1 MINFAEPGLAR
12 TSDNVLHVVWHRP
25 VAALREDLVHS
36 AISPA
41 GAVVGNPVTIQG
53 GWNSLNQRPDLVVS
67 PDGNSL
73 RLFFAGLH
81 STTPGDPLNGGQLLT
96 VTAGRDG
103 RTWSA
108 PQRATAGNYTSYA
121 SSGIGAGIGR
131 NGTVSVSAGDPGN
144 FFRVGGGPEF
154 RYETGNYVYDPDIG
168 VDSVSGQAVLAWFSN
183 VNNNNGLYAQ
193 AIGPG
198 GLVGGR
204 VYLPGSANANRTT
217 ANQPIQR
224 TPVTGRIGAD
234 GVYLAYGP
242 GYPTRSRVNLL
253 RFGGQPLA
261 VGRGNSIENVNIAP
275 APEGRL
281 WIMWSDR
288 GRLTGRAAIHAVRTN
303 RRATR
308 VGTPATIAPPAGTVS
323 VFGVHG
329 EGSLGTLD
337 LFAMAGNATN
347 GVALW
352 HTQVLPTLELEA
364 KGGNGVVT
372 VKVTDAGDPVA
383 GVIVVVA
390 GKKGVT
396 NSRGAAKIKVQQRG
410 AVTAKASKR
419 GYKADKD
426 RTRVKQKRR

>member
-1 MINFAEPGLAR
+1 M
-12 TSDNVLHVVWHRP
+12 
-25 VAALREDLVHS
+25 
-36 AISPA
+36 
-41 GAVVGNPVTIQG
+41 TIQG
-53 GWNSLNQRPDLVVS
+53 GWNSLAQRPDLVVS
-67 PDGNSL
+67 PDGNTL
-73 RLFFAGLH
+73 RLFFAGLR
-81 STTPGDPLNGGQLLT
+81 STNSGDPLNGHLFMT
-96 VTAGRDG
+96 TAGRDG

-108 PQRATAGNYTSYA
+108 PQRATAGTYPSYG
-121 SSGIGAGIGR
+121 SQGIGAGIAR
-131 NGTVSVSAGDPGN
+131 NGTTSVSTGDPGN
-144 FFRVGGGPEF
+144 IFRVGGGAEF
-154 RYETGNYVYDPDIG
+154 RYETRGCCVYDPDIG

-193 AIGPG
+193 AIGPS
-198 GLVGGR
+198 GLVGAR

-281 WIMWSDR
+281 WLMWSDR
-288 GRLTGRAAIHAVRTN
+288 GRLSGRVAIHAVRTN

-308 VGTPATIAPPAGTVS
+308 VGTPTTIAPPAGTVS
-323 VFGVHG
+323 IFGVHG
-329 EGSLGTLD
+329 EGSIGTLD
-337 LFAMAGNATN
+337 LFAQVGTATN
-347 GVALW
+347 AVATW
-352 HTQVLPTLELEA
+352 HTQVLPTLQLEA

-383 GVIVVVA
+383 GVIVAVA

-396 NSRGAAKIKVQQRG
+396 NSQGAARVKVQQRG
-410 AVTAKASKR
+410 VVTAKASKR